1 MFFVMF
7 LSLIWLYYL
16 VAWIPSYAAEKNPKQ
31 LSAWKTTLAYIVGC
45 IISYLM
51 VIVSSKLMKKKG
63 GQLDGMRGGMGMDDS
78 SFQDSEMSSPGGKM

>member
-1 MFFVMF
+1 
-7 LSLIWLYYL
+7 
-16 VAWIPSYAAEKNPKQ
+16 
-31 LSAWKTTLAYIVGC
+31 
-45 IISYLM
+45 M